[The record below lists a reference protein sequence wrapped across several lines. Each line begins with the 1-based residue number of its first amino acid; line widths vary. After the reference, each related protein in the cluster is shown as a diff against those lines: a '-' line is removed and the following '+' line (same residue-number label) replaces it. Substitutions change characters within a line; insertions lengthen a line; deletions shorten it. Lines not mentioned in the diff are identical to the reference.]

1 MPAASPHPAGKLTP
15 SSFAYGCLLGEGAY
29 GRVIHARLLLP
40 NGKLG
45 PSEYA
50 VKMIEKRVIQRE
62 KKVRFNAA
70 AIFLQ
75 HAQQRAKHLPP
86 LSLRPPPACSRTAS

>member
-1 MPAASPHPAGKLTP
+1 MPPAPSAATGKLSP
-15 SSFAYGCLLGEGAY
+15 ASFAYGMLLGEGAY

-45 PSEYA
+45 PAEYA

-62 KKVRFNAA
+62 KKVR
-70 AIFLQ
+70 
-75 HAQQRAKHLPP
+75 
-86 LSLRPPPACSRTAS
+86 S